1 MSKATIQIEGFLAN
15 DGRTG
20 QTNNG
25 DQYLNLSVAH
35 TPRRKNRETG
45 QWEDA
50 GETLWVQ
57 FTLWREEAEAFAPH
71 AVKGTLVR
79 VEGEPT
85 IRFYDKNGQAA
96 VNVDVKFARASVIPR
111 QQSQGRAGSPGTAS
125 GGDGATA
132 PAGGAQN
139 DAWSTPGSYGDDT
152 PF

>member
-1 MSKATIQIEGFLAN
+1 MSKATITVEGFLAN

-20 QTNNG
+20 TTGSG
-25 DQYLNLSVAH
+25 DQYLNLSIGH
-35 TPRRKNRETG
+35 TPRKKNRDTG

-57 FTLWREEAEAFAPH
+57 FTLWRDEAVAFAPH
-71 AVKGTLVR
+71 ATKGQLVR

-96 VNVDVKFARASVIPR
+96 ANVDVKFARASVIPR
-111 QQSQGRAGSPGTAS
+111 QAAQDRAGSPQNS
-125 GGDGATA
+125 SPSERATA
-132 PAGGAQN
+132 TPGGAQG
-139 DAWSTPGSYGDDT
+139 DAWTTSGSFGDDT

>member
-1 MSKATIQIEGFLAN
+1 MSKATIQVEGFLAN

-20 QTNNG
+20 QTNSG

-35 TPRRKNRETG
+35 TPRRKNRDTG

-57 FTLWREEAEAFAPH
+57 FTLWRDEAEAFAPH

-85 IRFYDKNGQAA
+85 IRFYDKNGQTAA
-96 VNVDVKFARASVIPR
+96 NVDVKFARASVIPR
-111 QQSQGRAGSPGTAS
+111 QASQDRSGQPTAAS
-125 GGDGATA
+125 GDGWTTA
-132 PAGGAQN
+132 QPGGAQS